1 MFWANGLWA
10 LLSKRPRVPDAS
22 FFTSISPQWGSLLR
36 AQALQPRGEGRL
48 ACHVHLSPHM
58 KSLTLA
64 VALLVGMFGSQTARA
79 DELLVARSSTAAPN
93 LLLINPGALLNGVV
107 AIEYERA
114 LNSFFGLDFGLSVS
128 TFRGVFTP
136 TDRANV
142 VAFGPEVGV
151 RFHFIKDAPGG
162 LWIGPSL
169 SGAYITSGN
178 STRTFGW
185 GLTGA
190 VGYNFLL
197 GDHFALQLGIG
208 GGFKDYG
215 DGIEWGPHFRLGL
228 GGRF

>member
-1 MFWANGLWA
+1 
-10 LLSKRPRVPDAS
+10 
-22 FFTSISPQWGSLLR
+22 
-36 AQALQPRGEGRL
+36 
-48 ACHVHLSPHM
+48 M

-79 DELLVARSSTAAPN
+79 DEILVARGPTASPN

-128 TFRGVFTP
+128 TFPSVFSP
-136 TDRANV
+136 AGRDNV
-142 VAFGPEVGV
+142 VALAPDIGV

-169 SGAYITSGN
+169 SGAYLFRDVGN
-178 STRTFGW
+178 QRVGW

-190 VGYNFLL
+190 VGYNFLF
-197 GDHFALQLGIG
+197 GDHFALQLGVG